1 MKKTPVTFEKALPK
15 ILENSISNKAML
27 QAIIMELSNGNQ
39 VKEDKIIS
47 IANEIKAVEL
57 LNIEKEYS
65 SENTD

>member
-1 MKKTPVTFEKALPK
+1 MKITPINFEKALPK
-15 ILENSISNKAML
+15 ILETSISNKAML

-47 IANEIKAVEL
+47 IANELKAVEL
-57 LNIEKEYS
+57 LNLEKEYS

>member
-1 MKKTPVTFEKALPK
+1 MKITPITFEKALPK
-15 ILENSISNKAML
+15 ILETSISNKAML

>member
-1 MKKTPVTFEKALPK
+1 
-15 ILENSISNKAML
+15 ML

-47 IANEIKAVEL
+47 IANELKAVEL
-57 LNIEKEYS
+57 LNLEKEYS

>member
-1 MKKTPVTFEKALPK
+1 MKKPLITLEKALPK

-39 VKEDKIIS
+39 VIEDKIIS

>member
-1 MKKTPVTFEKALPK
+1 MKKAPVNFEKLLPK

-47 IANEIKAVEL
+47 IANELKAVEL
-57 LNIEKEYS
+57 LNLEKEYS

>member
-1 MKKTPVTFEKALPK
+1 MKITPITFEKALPK
-15 ILENSISNKAML
+15 ILETSISNKAML

-47 IANEIKAVEL
+47 IANELKAVEL
-57 LNIEKEYS
+57 LNLEKEYS